1 MKKHVCRFDN
11 FEKYPVHFI
20 GSIAFYCK
28 DILNKVCIDNHAQL
42 GNIIQKPIEG
52 LVTYHQAAID

>member
-1 MKKHVCRFDN
+1 
-11 FEKYPVHFI
+11 VHFI
-20 GSIAFYCK
+20 GSIAFYFR
-28 DILNKVCIDNHAQL
+28 DVLNKVCIDNHAQL